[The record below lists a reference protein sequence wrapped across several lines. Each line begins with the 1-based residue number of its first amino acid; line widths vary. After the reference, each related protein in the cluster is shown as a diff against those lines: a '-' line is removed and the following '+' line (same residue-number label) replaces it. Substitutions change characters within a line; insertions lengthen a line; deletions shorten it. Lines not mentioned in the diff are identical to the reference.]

1 MMAHLE
7 IAPNPENARNNNTS
21 EMTSDSSTACDVDRR
36 KLRNWRNV
44 AKQLDTVLN
53 TWVRM
58 DTSES
63 DSPAV
68 GLPHLP
74 KMS

>member
-1 MMAHLE
+1 M
-7 IAPNPENARNNNTS
+7 
-21 EMTSDSSTACDVDRR
+21 
-36 KLRNWRNV
+36 LRNWRNV

-68 GLPHLP
+68 CLLHLP
-74 KMS
+74 EMS

>member
-36 KLRNWRNV
+36 MLRN
-44 AKQLDTVLN
+44 
-53 TWVRM
+53 
-58 DTSES
+58 
-63 DSPAV
+63 
-68 GLPHLP
+68 
-74 KMS
+74 

>member
-1 MMAHLE
+1 M
-7 IAPNPENARNNNTS
+7 
-21 EMTSDSSTACDVDRR
+21 
-36 KLRNWRNV
+36 LRNWSNV
-44 AKQLDTVLN
+44 AKQLDKVLN
-53 TWVRM
+53 TWVRI

>member
-1 MMAHLE
+1 M
-7 IAPNPENARNNNTS
+7 
-21 EMTSDSSTACDVDRR
+21 
-36 KLRNWRNV
+36 LRNWRNV
-44 AKQLDTVLN
+44 AKQLDKVLN
-53 TWVRM
+53 RWVRM

-74 KMS
+74 EVS

>member
-1 MMAHLE
+1 
-7 IAPNPENARNNNTS
+7 
-21 EMTSDSSTACDVDRR
+21 MTSDSDSNTACDVDRQM
-36 KLRNWRNV
+36 LRNWRNV
-44 AKQLDTVLN
+44 AKQLDTVLS

-74 KMS
+74 EVS